1 MTSGTGGLSV
11 CSAVRRRAKRLFEC
25 NSSECNKGAECKSF
39 CTFHLPLDL
48 WRSRLGGRGGMEIRR
63 RRSTQEMTEEEK
75 EGGEKKVGW
84 VQEKLVRCKL
94 AGENALTAHSAPDLW
109 ERRWVAGGVVGS

>member
-1 MTSGTGGLSV
+1 MSATALSATRGLSASRFALST
-11 CSAVRRRAKRLFEC
+11 CLLTYG
-25 NSSECNKGAECKSF
+25 GADWGAGEG
-39 CTFHLPLDL
+39 
-48 WRSRLGGRGGMEIRR
+48 WRSEGEGVAGDDGGGEGG
-63 RRSTQEMTEEEK
+63 
-75 EGGEKKVGW
+75 GGEKKVGW

>member
-11 CSAVRRRAKRLFEC
+11 CSAVRCRAKRLFEC

-75 EGGEKKVGW
+75 EEGARKRLVGCKSSW
-84 VQEKLVRCKL
+84 LGASLQERM
-94 AGENALTAHSAPDLW
+94 H
-109 ERRWVAGGVVGS
+109 